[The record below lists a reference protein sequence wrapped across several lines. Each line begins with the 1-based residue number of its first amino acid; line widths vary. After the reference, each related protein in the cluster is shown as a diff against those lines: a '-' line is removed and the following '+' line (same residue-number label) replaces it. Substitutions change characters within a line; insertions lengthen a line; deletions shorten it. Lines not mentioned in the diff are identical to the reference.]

1 MNAPAMPRLRLYVD
15 ANYAS
20 PYAMSVF
27 VALQEKSL
35 DFDIVTLDLA
45 AGAHH
50 SADFAGLSLTHRV
63 PTLVD
68 GTFALSESSAI
79 AEYLDERYP
88 GSGLYPQDVQARA
101 RARQLQA
108 WLRSDLVPIREER
121 PTFVIFYGPNS
132 EPLSP
137 TAIAAAERLF
147 GAIDALLPVGAEN
160 LFGSWSIADTD
171 VALMLNRLVMN
182 EDPVPQR
189 LAEYA
194 RKQWQRPSVQL
205 WAKLNRP
212 PRR

>member
-1 MNAPAMPRLRLYVD
+1 MQRLRLYVD

-27 VALQEKSL
+27 VALREKAL
-35 DFDIVTLDLA
+35 DFDIVTLDLG

-50 SADFAGLSLTHRV
+50 SAEFARLSLTHRV
-63 PTLVD
+63 PTLID

-79 AEYLDERYP
+79 TEYLDERYP
-88 GSGLYPQDVQARA
+88 GPGLYPQDMQAKA

-121 PTFVIFYGPNS
+121 PTFVIFYGPSS
-132 EPLSP
+132 EPLSA

-160 LFGSWSIADTD
+160 LFGSWSIVDTD

-182 EDPVPQR
+182 GDAVPQR
-189 LAEYA
+189 LADYA
-194 RKQWQRPSVQL
+194 RKQWQRPTVQL
-205 WAKLNRP
+205 WAKMDRP
-212 PRR
+212 PRP